1 MNRALQLLVE
11 DLELNHEYCP
21 KEVILQA
28 AAELRRL
35 HNEVARLNAALQ
47 REQDRTGRIG
57 THGPGCHLW
66 GHRHHECLEREYQ
79 GAIAAL
85 KALVGWQEAEV
96 THFNAAEPDDWIM
109 DQARAA
115 IAKAEVLK

>member
-1 MNRALQLLVE
+1 MNRADILRARIAKLL
-11 DLELNHEYCP
+11 
-21 KEVILQA
+21 
-28 AAELRRL
+28 
-35 HNEVARLNAALQ
+35 NEVVRLNAALQ
-47 REQDRTGRIG
+47 REQDRSERIG

-66 GHRHHECLEREYQ
+66 GYRHHECLEREYKE
-79 GAIAAL
+79 AIAAL

-115 IAKAEVLK
+115 IAKAEVQK